1 MDADASDADSLRDL
15 DEEVT
20 RAIARTYRR
29 FRAERASGELG
40 DAAASALGHLH
51 RYGPTS
57 LGALSEH
64 EKVTPASMS
73 QTVNRLVALDLA
85 VRTPDPADGR
95 RVLFAPT
102 EKGHALA
109 AASREQRHRW
119 FRERLAGL
127 TAEERDLLHRAAV
140 LLGGIADD

>member
-1 MDADASDADSLRDL
+1 MEADASDPDDLREL

-20 RAIARTYRR
+20 RAVARIYRR
-29 FRAERASGELG
+29 FRAERAEGELG
-40 DAAASALGHLH
+40 DAALSALGHLH
-51 RYGPTS
+51 RHGPTS

-73 QTVNRLVALDLA
+73 QTVNRLTSLALA
-85 VRTPDPADGR
+85 ARTPDPDDGR
-95 RVLFAPT
+95 RVLLALT
-102 EKGHALA
+102 EEGHALA

-127 TAEERDLLHRAAV
+127 STADREVLRRAASI
-140 LLGGIADD
+140 LGGIADD

>member
-1 MDADASDADSLRDL
+1 MDANATGADSLRDL

-20 RAIARTYRR
+20 RAVARIYRR
-29 FRAERASGELG
+29 FRAERANGELG
-40 DAAASALGHLH
+40 DAAVSALSHLH

-73 QTVNRLVALDLA
+73 QTVNRLVELDLA
-85 VRTPDPADGR
+85 VRTPDPDDGR

-102 EKGHALA
+102 EKGRALA
-109 AASREQRHRW
+109 AESREQRHRW

-127 TAEERDLLHRAAV
+127 GAEEQDVLRRAAAI
-140 LLGGIADD
+140 LGAIADD